1 MLQPHAARWN
11 AEPLGDEADDRRV
24 GRAVDR
30 AFPDG
35 DHDVGAA
42 ADDPRTLRPRLRDDL
57 QARAHGARKPVAV
70 SLATRQNRLNLPL
83 GERAPDEINVIVE
96 IPSGSRNK
104 YEYDKSL
111 DIFRLDRALHSPI
124 FYPGDYGFVPR
135 TLALD
140 DDPLDVLI
148 LVSEPTFSGCLVA
161 ARPIGLLRMID
172 DGKED
177 DKVLAVPV
185 GEPDYA
191 DVHNYTQIFQHQL
204 RKIQHFFETY
214 KLLEGKQTS
223 TTGWEDAATARRV
236 IIESAQRFEQKP
248 A

>member
-1 MLQPHAARWN
+1 MALDA
-11 AEPLGDEADDRRV
+11 
-24 GRAVDR
+24 
-30 AFPDG
+30 
-35 DHDVGAA
+35 
-42 ADDPRTLRPRLRDDL
+42 
-57 QARAHGARKPVAV
+57 
-70 SLATRQNRLNLPL
+70 RQNRLLLPA

-96 IPSGSRNK
+96 IASGSRNK

-161 ARPIGLLRMID
+161 ARPIGLLKMID

-191 DVHNYTQIFQHQL
+191 DIHNFTQVFAHQL
-204 RKIQHFFETY
+204 RKISHFFETY
-214 KLLEGKQTS
+214 KTLEGKQTS
-223 TTGWEDAATARRV
+223 TGGWADAADARR
-236 IIESAQRFEQKP
+236 IIDESMQRFTDSQEAKRG
-248 A
+248 

>member
-1 MLQPHAARWN
+1 
-11 AEPLGDEADDRRV
+11 
-24 GRAVDR
+24 
-30 AFPDG
+30 
-35 DHDVGAA
+35 
-42 ADDPRTLRPRLRDDL
+42 
-57 QARAHGARKPVAV
+57 V

-83 GERAPDEINVIVE
+83 GDRAPDEINVIVE

-104 YEYDKSL
+104 FEYDKAL

-148 LVSEPTFSGCLVA
+148 LVTEPTFSGCLVL
-161 ARPIGLLRMID
+161 ARPIGLLKMID

-185 GEPDYA
+185 GEPEYA
-191 DVHNYTQIFQHQL
+191 DVHNYTQIFSHQL

-214 KLLEGKQTS
+214 KVLEGKHTQIA
-223 TTGWEDAATARRV
+223 GWEDAADARR
-236 IIESAQRFEQKP
+236 IIVEAAARFD
-248 A
+248 AASS

>member
-1 MLQPHAARWN
+1 MALDA
-11 AEPLGDEADDRRV
+11 
-24 GRAVDR
+24 
-30 AFPDG
+30 
-35 DHDVGAA
+35 
-42 ADDPRTLRPRLRDDL
+42 
-57 QARAHGARKPVAV
+57 
-70 SLATRQNRLNLPL
+70 RQNRLLLPA

-96 IPSGSRNK
+96 IASGSRNK

-148 LVSEPTFSGCLVA
+148 LVSEPTFSGCLVV
-161 ARPIGLLRMID
+161 ARPIGLLKMID

-185 GEPDYA
+185 GEPDYS
-191 DVHNYTQIFQHQL
+191 DIHNYTQVFAHQL
-204 RKIQHFFETY
+204 RKISHFFETY
-214 KLLEGKQTS
+214 KTLEGKQTS
-223 TTGWEDAATARRV
+223 TGGWTDAAEARR
-236 IIESAQRFEQKP
+236 IIVESMQRFTESQQIKP